1 MKRTGASR
9 QQIPPD
15 YDTDPERVRAGQEA
29 VRRYSAVG
37 DVHHPVAERICA
49 EKLSPVLDVGCGE
62 GRLVGPLRTRGVQVV
77 GLDSSP
83 TMLASI
89 AEPKVLA
96 DATAIPF
103 ADGYF
108 GAVAALYMLY
118 HLPEPRDVLAE
129 SRRVLRTDGMFVA
142 CAPSRHDNPELA
154 GMLPESPPDTFDAE
168 NGPDLVGEFFQEVEI
183 QRWDAP
189 LIHLPHEQALLL
201 WLRGWGLS
209 DKEAQRV
216 AGQVSLPLTLTKR
229 GALIFAYKRL

>member
-1 MKRTGASR
+1 MTGASR
-9 QQIPPD
+9 KSIPPD
-15 YDTDPERVRAGQEA
+15 YDTDPQRFSAGQEA

-37 DVHHPVAERICA
+37 DVHNPVAERIFA
-49 EKLSPVLDVGCGE
+49 EKLSPTLDVGCGE
-62 GRLVGPLRTRGVQVV
+62 GRLVEPLRIRGFQVV

-89 AEPKVLA
+89 AEPKVVA
-96 DATAIPF
+96 DARSIPF
-103 ADGYF
+103 PDGYF

-129 SRRVLRTDGMFVA
+129 SRRVLRTGGLFVA

-154 GMLPESPPDTFDAE
+154 GLLPESPPDTFDAE
-168 NGPDLVGEFFQEVEI
+168 NGPDLVREFFQDIEV

-189 LIHLPHEQALLL
+189 LIRLPDEHALLM
-201 WLRGWGLS
+201 WLRGCGLL

-216 AGQVSLPLTLTKR
+216 ARQVSLPLTLTKR
-229 GALIFAYKRL
+229 GTLIFAYKRV

>member
-1 MKRTGASR
+1 MAGASR
-9 QQIPPD
+9 QAIPLD
-15 YDTDPERVRAGQEA
+15 YDSDPGRVRAGQEA
-29 VRRYSAVG
+29 VRRHSAVG
-37 DVHHPVAERICA
+37 DVHEPVAERMCA

-62 GRLVGPLRTRGVQVV
+62 GRLIEPLRTRGVQVV

-83 TMLASI
+83 TMLASVG
-89 AEPKVLA
+89 EPKVLA

-103 ADGYF
+103 SDGYF

-129 SRRVLRTDGMFVA
+129 SRRVLRTGGMFVA

-154 GMLPESPPDTFDAE
+154 GMLPESPPDTFDSE
-168 NGPDLVGEFFQEVEI
+168 NGPAMIQEFFQDVEV

-189 LIHLPHEQALLL
+189 LMYLPDVEASLL
-201 WLRGWGLS
+201 WLRGQGLS

-229 GALIFAYKRL
+229 GALIFAYKRV